1 MPVHIVG
8 KIFSLLVSVG
18 TMYSIIVLVGKMY
31 SLLVSVGRM
40 YSLIMPVVG
49 MMYSL
54 SRGCNSMSEPVGRTT
69 LLKMTRYFRKKTF
82 SRLFPNS
89 EKSLWWTRKFIE
101 IKLQ

>member
-1 MPVHIVG
+1 MPVYIVG

-54 SRGCNSMSEPVGRTT
+54 SRGCNSMLEPVGRTT
-69 LLKMTRYFRKKTF
+69 LLKMTRYFRKKNF
-82 SRLFPNS
+82 F
-89 EKSLWWTRKFIE
+89 
-101 IKLQ
+101 

>member
-49 MMYSL
+49 MMYVWFVL
-54 SRGCNSMSEPVGRTT
+54 N
-69 LLKMTRYFRKKTF
+69 
-82 SRLFPNS
+82 
-89 EKSLWWTRKFIE
+89 LWPLYTIRILP
-101 IKLQ
+101 I